1 MGYGIKTN
9 DQQDKIN
16 PRDPSKVW
24 NTMTDKNRPEL
35 SWRVFLLQ
43 GKFKAV
49 REHKETCRMI
59 SQKWI
64 ILTYIVLSYSVL
76 PLNSCY

>member
-35 SWRVFLLQ
+35 SW
-43 GKFKAV
+43 
-49 REHKETCRMI
+49 
-59 SQKWI
+59 
-64 ILTYIVLSYSVL
+64 
-76 PLNSCY
+76 